1 MLTGLTPQ
9 SAHDFYFQEQSF
21 RKIVSE
27 SICVSENVCIS
38 IHLNGHLV
46 GFVIAVKL
54 CPHPILLSL

>member
-9 SAHDFYFQEQSF
+9 SAHDFYLLEQSF

-27 SICVSENVCIS
+27 SLRVSENVCIQ
-38 IHLNGHLV
+38 LNGHLV
-46 GFVIAVKL
+46 GFVIVVKV